1 MKSFTQKLR
10 EATQNVS
17 SKWKFKSSALNTA
30 ISIGAFIV
38 AAVHPTLPPGNTLVM
53 LALLLL
59 GAVKRRTPVKTEAL
73 DAPSLNKKLDD
84 IQRVLNAFGIER
96 MKGK

>member
-1 MKSFTQKLR
+1 MKSFTQKLH
-10 EATQNVS
+10 EAMQSVN

-38 AAVHPTLPPGNTLVM
+38 AAVHPSLPPGNTVVM

-59 GAVKRRTPVKTEAL
+59 GAVKRRAPVKTEAL
-73 DAPSLNKKLDD
+73 DAPSLNKKLED
-84 IQRVLNAFGIER
+84 IQRSLNAFSIER
-96 MKGK
+96 LKK